1 MEKLLIFRERIL
13 KFLSSNGRVL
23 RLAGKFIGGA
33 LLFYVA
39 GEMYAYGSLLSQ
51 PFMFLILGIACI
63 FLPVSVIFLLYHL
76 IVAFQLSALAMEIGI
91 LYLIVIGLY
100 YLIYQ
105 RMFKKTELLLLMTPV
120 LFYFHIPAVLPI
132 VVGSFIGLY
141 GLPAILMGSC
151 CYYFAVTVQE
161 GIRQMSGGGNEGGQ
175 IYSLI
180 MSSTAENKELMLGL
194 LVFIIVTAA
203 VAGIRKLWIAYGWY
217 IAILAGGGL
226 YLFAVLTG
234 GYFLVNEVH
243 IVPQLLMILASLL
256 IVMAGQFLYSVID
269 YTREENFEY
278 EDEEYYYYVRA
289 IPKISME
296 EEMSVKKVIVP
307 ARRFYLKHK
316 EKHDDKGE
324 ES

>member
-13 KFLSSNGRVL
+13 KFLSSNGRML
-23 RLAGKFIGGA
+23 RFAGKFVGGA
-33 LLFYVA
+33 LLFYVV
-39 GEMYAYGSLLSQ
+39 GEMYAYGSLMSQ
-51 PFMFLILGIACI
+51 PFMFLILGLVCV

-76 IVAFQLSALAMEIGI
+76 VVFLQLSGLAVEIGI
-91 LYLIVIGLY
+91 LYLILIGLY

-105 RMFKKTELLLLMTPV
+105 RMFKKTELLFVLTPL

-132 VVGSFIGLY
+132 VVGSFVGLY
-141 GLPAILMGSC
+141 GLPSILMGTC

-161 GIRQMSGGGNEGGQ
+161 GVRQMSGGGTDSGQ

-180 MSSTAENKELMLGL
+180 VDGTTGNKELMLGL
-194 LVFIIVTAA
+194 LVFILVTAA
-203 VAGIRKLWIAYGWY
+203 VTVIRRLWIAYGWY
-217 IAILAGGGL
+217 IAIIAGGGL
-226 YLFAVLTG
+226 YLFAVLIG
-234 GYFLVNEVH
+234 GYFLDTEVH
-243 IVPQLLMILASLL
+243 IVSQLLMILVSLL

>member
-105 RMFKKTELLLLMTPV
+105 RMFKKTEL
-120 LFYFHIPAVLPI
+120 
-132 VVGSFIGLY
+132 
-141 GLPAILMGSC
+141 
-151 CYYFAVTVQE
+151 CY
-161 GIRQMSGGGNEGGQ
+161 
-175 IYSLI
+175 
-180 MSSTAENKELMLGL
+180 
-194 LVFIIVTAA
+194 
-203 VAGIRKLWIAYGWY
+203 
-217 IAILAGGGL
+217 
-226 YLFAVLTG
+226 
-234 GYFLVNEVH
+234 
-243 IVPQLLMILASLL
+243 
-256 IVMAGQFLYSVID
+256 
-269 YTREENFEY
+269 
-278 EDEEYYYYVRA
+278 
-289 IPKISME
+289 
-296 EEMSVKKVIVP
+296 
-307 ARRFYLKHK
+307 
-316 EKHDDKGE
+316 
-324 ES
+324 